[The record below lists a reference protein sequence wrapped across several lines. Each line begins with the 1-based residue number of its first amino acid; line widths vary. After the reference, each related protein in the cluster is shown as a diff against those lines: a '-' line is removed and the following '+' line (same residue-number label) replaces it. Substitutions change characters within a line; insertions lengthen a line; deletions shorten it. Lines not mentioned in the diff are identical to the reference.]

1 MTTILRLTSASL
13 ASWLR
18 IGITL
23 CTQIFLLPVY
33 LSYWDRKTY
42 GVWLAIQAAISL
54 TTLPDTAYSNFL
66 GYEFLIIGGND
77 RRRISVV
84 FSASVPISLAIGTI
98 ELIAVFLLVRLG
110 AQAWLFGTNSAVDSQ
125 LMKDAGIVLLIQSMI
140 WPIFGSVGATAG
152 RLLSPL
158 GYFPRMAWWGVVT
171 TIATSLIP
179 AIAVILGAGLL
190 GAGIALGLATVLYCV
205 PLYADIY
212 RIAKREG
219 LVFVRPDWAM
229 GLRNLWNSS
238 PLIAKTLLE
247 MTRQQGIR
255 IILSPLAGVSAMA
268 AFATMRTGANCVLQG
283 LNTITNPLLPELM
296 RFLVAR
302 DQARCEASFAV
313 VWLVV
318 TACMA
323 PAVIVLQWVAPH
335 LFGLWTRG
343 KISFDPL
350 LFATLSDGILIY
362 ALSQP
367 AMAVV
372 QGNNLLRAQLVISA
386 LAGGTAILGLLAMVP
401 AFSILGA
408 GIALL
413 LAEIV
418 SVVGYVG
425 VASKWLGTQSMRW
438 PSPAF
443 RTVTASVGVSG
454 IATAAMAIL
463 PAYAGLIMAAGALI
477 ESLLAVVYWKQVPAV
492 ARSRVA
498 QIVASMP
505 PRMLSGRLA
514 SMLRMKDLGVRY
526 ARKRTP

>member
-1 MTTILRLTSASL
+1 MTTILRLASGSL
-13 ASWLR
+13 ASWMR
-18 IGITL
+18 IGITF

-54 TTLPDTAYSNFL
+54 TTLPDTAYSNYL
-66 GYEFLIIGGND
+66 GYEFLKIGGSD
-77 RRRISVV
+77 RDRISVL

-98 ELIAVFLLVRLG
+98 ELITVFLLVTFG
-110 AQAWLFGTNSAVDSQ
+110 AQDWLFGMNSAVDSQ
-125 LMKDAGIVLLIQSMI
+125 LMKDAGIVLLIQSTI

-152 RLLSPL
+152 RLLPPL

-179 AIAVILGAGLL
+179 AIAVILGAGLR

-219 LVFVRPDWAM
+219 LAFVRPNWAM
-229 GLRNLWNSS
+229 GLRNLWDSAA
-238 PLIAKTLLE
+238 LLGKTLLE

-255 IILSPLAGVSAMA
+255 VILSPLVGVSAMA

-283 LNTITNPLLPELM
+283 LNTITNPLLPEMM

-302 DQARCEASFAV
+302 DQARSEASFSV
-313 VWLVV
+313 VWLVL
-318 TACMA
+318 TTCMA
-323 PAVIVLQWVAPH
+323 PAVIVLQWGAPH
-335 LFGLWTRG
+335 LFALWTRG
-343 KISFDPL
+343 KIAFDPL

-386 LAGGTAILGLLAMVP
+386 LAGGTVILVLLVMVP

-425 VASKWLGTQSMRW
+425 VASKWLRTQSMYW
-438 PSPAF
+438 PYPAF
-443 RTVTASVGVSG
+443 KTVTASVVVSG
-454 IATAAMAIL
+454 ISTAAMAIL
-463 PAYAGLIMAAGALI
+463 PTYALLIMVAAVLI
-477 ESLLAVVYWKQVPAV
+477 VLLLAVLYWSQVPIV
-492 ARSRVA
+492 ARSRAA
-498 QIVASMP
+498 QIVALMP
-505 PRMLSGRLA
+505 PRMLSRRLA
-514 SMLRMKDLGVRY
+514 SMLV
-526 ARKRTP
+526 